1 MQRENKKEFYINE
14 LKSFHCNLCNSNLIM
29 KYLNQSQ
36 QILLCS
42 NKNVRIKYYFI
53 LIL

>member
-1 MQRENKKEFYINE
+1 MEKENKSQLIANE
-14 LKSFHCNLCNSNLIM
+14 LKSIHCIICNSTLVL

-42 NKNVRIKYYFI
+42 NKKVTNKV
-53 LIL
+53 